1 MVMVLQSQ
9 LLSVSHVWK
18 YKNNQKHMG
27 YWYWLTV
34 NPNIKRVKRC
44 RKIARRIDTEPAAF
58 FSVLSHAKTRRISD
72 LVMLLE
78 EEDWWWLGD
87 NDQPMSKVVV
97 LPNKPWTSRSE
108 TSGCSTLQ
116 RETSRMWWCPTD
128 KHQYCQMIFGLV
140 GKVELAEVGAKSDM
154 HELDWIS
161 L

>member
-72 LVMLLE
+72 LLWCCLKKKI
-78 EEDWWWLGD
+78 DGDLGTTINRWVKSWCFQISREPLGLRHQD
-87 NDQPMSKVVV
+87 AQPC
-97 LPNKPWTSRSE
+97 N
-108 TSGCSTLQ
+108 G
-116 RETSRMWWCPTD
+116 
-128 KHQYCQMIFGLV
+128 KHQGCDDVQLTNTNIAKWSLDLLV
-140 GKVELAEVGAKSDM
+140 K
-154 HELDWIS
+154 WN
-161 L
+161 